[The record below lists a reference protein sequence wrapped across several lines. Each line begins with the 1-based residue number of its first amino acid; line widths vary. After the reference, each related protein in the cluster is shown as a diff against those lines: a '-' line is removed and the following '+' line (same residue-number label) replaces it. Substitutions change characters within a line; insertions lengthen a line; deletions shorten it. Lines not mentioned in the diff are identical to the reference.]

1 MGTRLIL
8 VVIFF
13 VLPYKEVR
21 EDFDNL
27 KSQHIDMYK
36 KPHKKIKAY
45 RAFVYSAQDEVRYLS
60 PSCQTD
66 YFGIKGSL
74 EPIATSPTPCKK
86 LSTCRA
92 RAAIDFEVAFANAS

>member
-45 RAFVYSAQDEVRYLS
+45 RAFVIVRRMK
-60 PSCQTD
+60 
-66 YFGIKGSL
+66 F
-74 EPIATSPTPCKK
+74 ATSLHPAKPTILASK
-86 LSTCRA
+86 
-92 RAAIDFEVAFANAS
+92 EV